1 MRDMKPLLS
10 LLFVATAASLSAG
23 QREVVSG
30 YMTPVNNL
38 DYEFLFSYRPGGAA
52 FFELID
58 QMNDPGA
65 LKTFPRARVEV
76 ERSPFPSDRGV
87 ALRLLPSELL
97 APAGVPLSPE
107 RWAGANTGLHPTLHE
122 NQPFEVTGPS
132 DFDGDGVAD
141 HLDLFPDDPA
151 ESADNDSDGTGNHA
165 DPDDDNDLMPD
176 SYEAANG
183 LDPFTADGEADPDN
197 DGYSN
202 AEESA
207 AGTAAQDGI
216 SYFHIET
223 VEFPAPDKIVL
234 YWQALPGRRYEIWH
248 RPRLEPRGS
257 RLAEDIRVSDSGLFS
272 YALETAPEGDFYFIQ
287 VIADPP

>member
-1 MRDMKPLLS
+1 MKPVVPFLL
-10 LLFVATAASLSAG
+10 VAALMPLRAG

-30 YMTPVNNL
+30 YLTPVSSL
-38 DYEFLFSYRPGGAA
+38 PYDFLFHYRPESAA
-52 FFELID
+52 FLELAD
-58 QMNDPGA
+58 QLNAPG
-65 LKTFPRARVEV
+65 LPETFPRVRVEV
-76 ERSPFPSDRGV
+76 ERSPLLSVRGA

-132 DFDGDGVAD
+132 DFDGDSVPD
-141 HLDLFPDDPA
+141 HLDLFPDNPA
-151 ESADNDSDGTGNHA
+151 ESADNDADGTGDNA

-176 SYEAANG
+176 AWELANQ
-183 LDPFTADGEADPDN
+183 LDPFSDDSRADPDS

-207 AGTAAQDGI
+207 AGTAAQDG
-216 SYFHIET
+216 SSCFLIET

-248 RPRLEPRGS
+248 RPRLAERGA
-257 RLAEDIRVSDSGLFS
+257 RLTEEIRVREPGLFS
-272 YALETAPEGDFYFIQ
+272 YALEAAPEGDFYFIR